1 MAGFMLLS
9 RACGR
14 ATFPSAGFVLAGL
27 LALSGCGLAVV
38 AQEDAAAAAATAAQA
53 EGTVARIPATLAA
66 TDFGRRVAAS
76 VWDHPALAGQGA
88 RINAARADLAAVR
101 AGARPQLS
109 LGADVTA
116 AIAGGATGAARLV
129 PVLEGSQLL
138 FDAGATRARMRAGR
152 EGILGEEIARESLAA
167 DLALGAVEAA
177 YDLRHQARLMRLA
190 QDNVAVHQQLL
201 DQIRTRVE
209 AGAGGEGDRFSAESR
224 LADAR
229 ARLAAIRNDLDRATA
244 VHAEVFG
251 RGAGPAGPVPP
262 APGLALADAAAAIAD
277 SPRLRGIETR
287 IAAAVATRD
296 AVAASRWPALSL
308 ELGVSDPGGGVEG
321 RAAVRPRGVITGGGQ
336 RQAALARADAQIA
349 ELEAQRDSAAR
360 EVARA
365 LAFLRFDQVSGQQR
379 LAAARAALAAQ
390 TAARDAVRDQFD
402 AGRSDSADL
411 LEAQREL
418 FQAEV
423 TLAEAERLLLLSG
436 YAGLTLTGDILDAFG
451 LRDALAARGS

>member
-1 MAGFMLLS
+1 MARIMPQS

-14 ATFPSAGFVLAGL
+14 ASFPSAGLALVGL
-27 LALSGCGLAVV
+27 LSLSGCGLAVV
-38 AQEDAAAAAATAAQA
+38 AQEDAAAAAAAAQA
-53 EGTVARIPATLAA
+53 AQVPARLPDTLGR
-66 TDFGRRVAAS
+66 TDFGRRVVAA
-76 VWDHPALAGQGA
+76 VRDHPALAGQGA
-88 RINAARADLAAVR
+88 RIDAARADLAAVR

-129 PVLEGSQLL
+129 PVLEGTQLL
-138 FDAGATRARMRAGR
+138 FDAGATRARLRAGR
-152 EGILGEEIARESLAA
+152 EGILGEAIARESLAA
-167 DLALGAVEAA
+167 DLALRAVEAA
-177 YDLRHQARLMRLA
+177 HDLRHQTRLMRLA
-190 QDNVAVHQQLL
+190 QGNVAVNEQLL

-251 RGAGPAGPVPP
+251 ACAGPAGPVPP
-262 APGLALADAAAAIAD
+262 APGLAQADAAAAIAD

-287 IAAAVATRD
+287 IEAAVATRD
-296 AVAASRWPALSL
+296 AVRASVWPALSL

-321 RAAVRPRGVITGGGQ
+321 RAAVRPRGVIAGGGQ

-365 LAFLRFDQVSGQQR
+365 LAFLRFDRDSGQQR

-390 TAARDAVRDQFD
+390 SAARDAVRDQFD

-436 YAGLTLTGDILDAFG
+436 YAGLTLTGDILDVFG
-451 LRDALAARGS
+451 LRDALATREP